1 MSKATI
7 LADLYKKAVQEYTK
21 SPTEWKGLL
30 SCVARFYKRSFD
42 NAVLIYAQK
51 PDATQL
57 GTWDDW
63 HDERIGRRLNKG
75 AKSIAVIDMSNP
87 SASLKYLYDFMDTN
101 GTEQS
106 FWNFMRYHWELEEQY
121 RPSLMLRF
129 HEKYAAPTSSI
140 EACLYQLV
148 SKRVAQILPGYM
160 ENFKVREENSPLYG
174 MPEEAV
180 KAEFQELVINSVA
193 YTVFSKCGVATE
205 SFEENSFENIIRYS
219 TLGMFMA
226 LGSCT
231 VSLARPILKEIQQE
245 IEAIK
250 IERSRIYENRT
261 VNELQL
267 QAGRERNDV
276 PRTSDFREPTDGQDA
291 GGQVRETLER
301 VYDGEAPT
309 PPVGTGGAGQS
320 QRSDP
325 EGGRRSGA
333 AEGTVDTA
341 VLAETAD
348 AGHRGYD
355 GESRPYEQPDKA
367 GGGDRPGRTG
377 DEGQVRQSNKE
388 HIVPPADGMK
398 PSVGGFFSVPPKTA
412 EISGE
417 TIPAAIPAASPAK
430 ENSGTVTA
438 TTPEQTTPVAEQ
450 DLATQYR
457 LLSRLRSDCEYFLG
471 AGQRSEKDLW
481 AGSVTAQI
489 SKMRELYDAVPEKP
503 EWLTEQDIIRYE
515 RQMSPPA
522 MPVLDEEEISDLVDV
537 VLCADDVTLDTREWL
552 KEICD
557 FFGGGHKKSTKANVF
572 RAFYGKLDTDYT
584 TKTGDYLH
592 ITAMDDGLAFEI
604 EGQRFSFSY
613 RELADR
619 IDRLILQGI
628 YPFSAEDSMLDDYA
642 IPDEADEMNGAG
654 KELEDMGGQPEPL
667 DGEQT
672 IADFLRLGSGVSG
685 GKQKIYRAVLA
696 MQSKKDRQVFI
707 KQEYG
712 WYSISSQGRRLEAT
726 PTNGIMIEYRTGEQ
740 HFRQQLSWAEVE
752 RHIVELVRQDVYL
765 TEEEKEELE
774 ALEEQHLTEEELL
787 EDSLP
792 SVQAEPEIRQITL
805 FDIAPKTDTY
815 EDTDGSDHDNLFD
828 KNTTEPEQLPF
839 KESDRIYYR
848 GQLYEILRFL
858 HDGRTVE
865 IGEISQLQNLAGFKI
880 RERVPLSEIADSKL
894 LKNSYSEGEI
904 AEMVVGA
911 VQSGDNSGE
920 TKEALKAA
928 LQVNQANDGYADAV
942 MKDFDSR
949 VSGRGL
955 NYHYSE
961 EHHLYDGGAKTKCKN
976 NIAAIRLLKELQTQG
991 RMATAEEQ
999 ITLARFVGWGG
1010 LANALTPGKSGWES
1024 EYEEIKSLLTEE
1036 ELLSAQESTLT
1047 AYYTEQSVIGH
1058 VYRALERFGFRGGNI
1073 LDPAMGTGNFYSVL
1087 PESMENSKL
1096 YGVELDTVSG
1106 EIARQLYP
1114 EAEIQVKG
1122 FEQTSYPD
1130 HFFDAVIG
1138 NIPFNSIRVDDPRYN
1153 RHNFRI
1159 HDYFLAK
1166 SLDQVRPGGIVA
1178 VITSKY
1184 TMDKANSKARRY
1196 LAQRAELL
1204 GAIRLPNNAFKQVTG
1219 TEATT
1224 DLLFLQ
1230 KREREIVPDEDN
1242 SPWISIEENEDGI
1255 PLNTYFINHPEM
1267 VLGKMVFDESM
1278 FGNEKTTACHPIEGD
1293 DLNERLERAVS
1304 YLEGEYHEA
1313 TSEYAEE
1320 KGVLKDSLPAD
1331 PAVRN
1336 FSYAIQ
1342 NDAIYFQENSRMY
1355 LQDITGKKAERI
1367 RGMVGITAAVR
1378 TLIDFQNQ
1386 QSGDLPTVEY
1396 EQKLQGHIDHLNK
1409 VYDRFVKKYGYL
1421 NSYGNVIAFSRDA
1434 NAPLLRSIEWESK
1447 TEKGVFEKSAMFYK
1461 ATIRP
1466 KVISKVVFSAEEALK
1481 VSLNVKGRVDLSY
1494 MSWLY
1499 QMPDGRKA
1507 EPEEIIAE
1515 LGDAIYQDPDEYSG
1529 NPLSGW
1535 QTAGEYLSGYVK
1547 DKLTT
1552 AILRAEEEP
1561 ERFTRNVEALRTV
1574 QPEPL
1579 TPQDISFSLG
1589 TPWIPLDVYQDFMYE
1604 TFKTAG
1610 YNRNGRYAVELE
1622 FSKFSGAYF
1631 ISGKSAEKSSV
1642 TANQTYGTGRMNAY
1656 EILEASLNL
1665 RFVEVKD
1672 RMDYVDENGEDK
1684 VKYVLNKKET
1694 ILAREKQA
1702 QIKGEFERW
1711 LFADPERGARLT
1723 KLYNDK
1729 FNNIRPR
1736 VYDGSD
1742 LVFPDMSEDVH
1753 LRPHQRDVIAHG
1765 LYGEGNLLMAHEVG
1779 AGKTY
1784 AAIALAYELKRLGK
1798 VHKPLFAVPNHLV
1811 GQWADAYMELY
1822 PNANILV
1829 AEKRDFERK
1838 NRRRFAG
1845 RIAAGDYDAIIMAHS
1860 SFELIGLSRERQL
1873 AAMQAEIDAVTEAI
1887 SEQKAKSDKD
1897 WSLKQ
1902 MQIFRKNLQFRY
1914 DRLFNADKK
1923 DDVINFEELG
1933 VDALIVDEA
1942 HAYKNNFSY
1951 TKMRNVAGVSGAS
1964 SQRAMD
1970 MHQKCQYI
1978 NEISGGKGVVYLTG
1992 TPVSNSMAELYVLQK
2007 TLQPQELER
2016 RDLLMFDEWAGT
2028 YGKVVS
2034 SLEIKPEGNGYQM
2047 KNRFSQFHNLPE
2059 LMNMFA
2065 MIADIKTADMLD
2077 LPTPKLKT
2085 GGTQVVK
2092 TACTPEQ
2099 KRIVMELAERAENI
2113 RVGTVDS
2120 SVDNFLKL
2128 THEARLLSIDPRA
2141 LDPTL
2146 PDDPNTKLNVCA
2158 RNVAQI
2164 YHETAEERLTQLIFC
2179 DQGTPK
2185 YDGSFNFYEA
2195 MKAALIAQ
2203 GVKQEEIAFIHDAKT
2218 DAQREQL
2225 FEKVRKGEIRILM
2238 GSTEKMGTGMNV
2250 QNKLVALH
2258 HLDVPW
2264 RPSDLIQ
2271 RDGRILR
2278 QGNENEEI
2286 SIFNYITENTFDAYL
2301 WQILEQKQ
2309 RYISQI
2315 MTGRS
2320 ALRTCEDLDETVLQY
2335 AEFKALATSD
2345 PRVKEKMEVDNEI
2358 NRLTVL
2364 KSAWQVQQNDLR
2376 FNITKRYPDAIAKT
2390 TRKIEGM
2397 AADLSTYEKER
2408 LEEFQMV
2415 IDGKIHGERT
2425 KAAEHFMVRS
2435 RKLGRE
2441 SGDTLDIGAYAGF
2454 KVRLLRDWAGGVN
2467 IQLCGKCTYQT
2478 DMGDSE
2484 LGNITRIENL
2494 AQRIAE
2500 HKKDEEINLESLNQQ
2515 FAASKAESE
2524 KPFADEKRLAELQ
2537 QRKVSLD
2544 LALEFKD
2551 DGDDVMA
2558 EDGSEEETVNTAG
2571 TPVTPRSPL
2580 TLEQRLYQKLAVFAL
2595 PILEGS
2601 AYYMKLKSEGYEDLT
2616 LEAIGGGEY
2625 SIAHYY
2631 RKDGDAMR
2639 DPEITFIIDK
2649 KNKSIHPTSFL
2660 QDEMGIFYETETAS
2674 PEQVKGVGQFM
2685 SEWFTRIK
2693 NQGFEPDT
2701 VKTYE
2706 QEEEQ
2711 EYER

>member
-1 MSKATI
+1 
-7 LADLYKKAVQEYTK
+7 
-21 SPTEWKGLL
+21 
-30 SCVARFYKRSFD
+30 
-42 NAVLIYAQK
+42 
-51 PDATQL
+51 
-57 GTWDDW
+57 
-63 HDERIGRRLNKG
+63 
-75 AKSIAVIDMSNP
+75 
-87 SASLKYLYDFMDTN
+87 
-101 GTEQS
+101 
-106 FWNFMRYHWELEEQY
+106 
-121 RPSLMLRF
+121 
-129 HEKYAAPTSSI
+129 
-140 EACLYQLV
+140 
-148 SKRVAQILPGYM
+148 
-160 ENFKVREENSPLYG
+160 
-174 MPEEAV
+174 
-180 KAEFQELVINSVA
+180 
-193 YTVFSKCGVATE
+193 
-205 SFEENSFENIIRYS
+205 
-219 TLGMFMA
+219 
-226 LGSCT
+226 
-231 VSLARPILKEIQQE
+231 
-245 IEAIK
+245 
-250 IERSRIYENRT
+250 
-261 VNELQL
+261 
-267 QAGRERNDV
+267 
-276 PRTSDFREPTDGQDA
+276 
-291 GGQVRETLER
+291 
-301 VYDGEAPT
+301 
-309 PPVGTGGAGQS
+309 
-320 QRSDP
+320 
-325 EGGRRSGA
+325 
-333 AEGTVDTA
+333 
-341 VLAETAD
+341 
-348 AGHRGYD
+348 
-355 GESRPYEQPDKA
+355 
-367 GGGDRPGRTG
+367 
-377 DEGQVRQSNKE
+377 
-388 HIVPPADGMK
+388 
-398 PSVGGFFSVPPKTA
+398 
-412 EISGE
+412 
-417 TIPAAIPAASPAK
+417 
-430 ENSGTVTA
+430 
-438 TTPEQTTPVAEQ
+438 
-450 DLATQYR
+450 
-457 LLSRLRSDCEYFLG
+457 
-471 AGQRSEKDLW
+471 
-481 AGSVTAQI
+481 
-489 SKMRELYDAVPEKP
+489 
-503 EWLTEQDIIRYE
+503 
-515 RQMSPPA
+515 
-522 MPVLDEEEISDLVDV
+522 
-537 VLCADDVTLDTREWL
+537 
-552 KEICD
+552 
-557 FFGGGHKKSTKANVF
+557 
-572 RAFYGKLDTDYT
+572 
-584 TKTGDYLH
+584 
-592 ITAMDDGLAFEI
+592 
-604 EGQRFSFSY
+604 
-613 RELADR
+613 
-619 IDRLILQGI
+619 
-628 YPFSAEDSMLDDYA
+628 
-642 IPDEADEMNGAG
+642 MNGVRG
-654 KELEDMGGQPEPL
+654 EPEDMGGQSEPL
-667 DGEQT
+667 DGEK
-672 IADFLRLGSGVSG
+672 IIGDFLRQGSGVQS
-685 GKQKIYRAVLA
+685 GKQKIYRAVLS
-696 MQSKKDRQVFI
+696 MQSKKERQNFI
-707 KQEYG
+707 KHEYG
-712 WYSISSQGRRLEAT
+712 WYSISGQGQRLNAI
-726 PTNGIMIEYRTGEQ
+726 PGKGIVIEYHAGEQ

-752 RHIVELVRQDVYL
+752 HRITELVRQDAYL
-765 TEEEKEELE
+765 TKEEKKLWDTLE
-774 ALEEQHLTEEELL
+774 KLHFA
-787 EDSLP
+787 EDEVSEASQP
-792 SVQAEPEIRQITL
+792 PVQAEPENRQITL
-805 FDIAPKTDTY
+805 FDFVPPSDTY
-815 EDTDGSDHDNLFD
+815 EDTEVGDNDNLLD
-828 KNTTEPEQLPF
+828 ENSREPEQLPF
-839 KESDRIYYR
+839 QEGDRIYYHDR
-848 GQLYEILRFL
+848 VYEILKFL

-865 IGEISQLQNLAGFKI
+865 IGDVSQLQNLVGFKI
-880 RERVPLSEIADSKL
+880 RERVPLSEILDCKL
-894 LKNSYSEGEI
+894 LKDSYSEGEI
-904 AEMVVGA
+904 AEMVVKA
-911 VQSGDNSGE
+911 VQNGDTSEE
-920 TKEALKAA
+920 TKDNLKAA
-928 LQVNQANDGYADAV
+928 LQVNQANDDYVDT
-942 MKDFDSR
+942 MQDFENR
-949 VSGRGL
+949 THGHGL
-955 NYHYSE
+955 NYRYSE

-976 NIAAIRLLKELQTQG
+976 NIAAIRLLKELQAQG

-999 ITLARFVGWGG
+999 IILARFVGWGG
-1010 LANALTPGKSGWES
+1010 LANALTAGKSGWES
-1024 EYEEIKSLLTEE
+1024 EYEEIKSLLTAE
-1036 ELLSAQESTLT
+1036 ELQSAQESTLT
-1047 AYYTEQSVIGH
+1047 AYYTEQSVISH
-1058 VYRALERFGFRGGNI
+1058 VYHALEQFGFRGGNI

-1087 PESMENSKL
+1087 PENMEKSKL
-1096 YGVELDTVSG
+1096 YGVELDTISG
-1106 EIARQLYP
+1106 AIAKQLYP
-1114 EAEIQVKG
+1114 EAEIQVRG

-1130 HFFDAVIG
+1130 HFFDVVIG

-1184 TMDKANSKARRY
+1184 TMDKANSKVRRY

-1204 GAIRLPNNAFKQVTG
+1204 GAIRLPNNAFKQVAG

-1224 DLLFLQ
+1224 DILFLQ

-1242 SPWISIEENEDGI
+1242 SPWISIEENEAGI
-1255 PLNTYFINHPEM
+1255 PLNDYFINHPEM
-1267 VLGKMVFDESM
+1267 VLGEMVFDESM
-1278 FGNEKTTACHPIEGD
+1278 FGNEKTTACHPVEGD
-1293 DLNERLERAVS
+1293 DLNERLEQAVS

-1313 TSEYAEE
+1313 TSEYAGE

-1336 FSYAIQ
+1336 FSYAIRD
-1342 NDAIYFQENSRMY
+1342 DAIYFQENSRMY
-1355 LQDITGKKAERI
+1355 LQDITGRKAERI
-1367 RGMVGITAAVR
+1367 RGMVEITAAVR

-1386 QSGDLPTVEY
+1386 QTGDLPTAEY
-1396 EQKLQGHIDHLNK
+1396 ENQLQEHIRRLNM
-1409 VYDRFVKKYGYL
+1409 VYDRFVKEYGYL

-1434 NAPLLRSIEWESK
+1434 NAPLLRSIERESK

-1461 ATIRP
+1461 ATINP
-1466 KVISKVVFSAEEALK
+1466 KTMPGAVFSAEEALK
-1481 VSLNVKGRVDLSY
+1481 VSLNVKGRVDLAY

-1604 TFKTAG
+1604 TFKTAD
-1610 YNRNGRYAVELE
+1610 YNQSGRFAVALE
-1622 FSKFSGAYF
+1622 FSKFSSAYF
-1631 ISGKSAEKSSV
+1631 ISSKSAEKASV
-1642 TANQTYGTGRMNAY
+1642 TVNQTYGTGRMNAY

-1672 RMDYVDENGEDK
+1672 RVDYVDENGEDK

-1702 QIKGEFERW
+1702 QLKGEFERW

-1729 FNNIRPR
+1729 FNNLRPR

-1753 LRPHQRDVIAHG
+1753 LRTHQRDVVAHG
-1765 LYGEGNLLMAHEVG
+1765 LYGDGNLLMAHEVG

-1873 AAMQAEIDAVTEAI
+1873 AAMQAELDAVTDAI
-1887 SEQKAKSDKD
+1887 SEQKAKNDKD
-1897 WSLKQ
+1897 WSMKQ

-1923 DDVINFEELG
+1923 DDMINFEELG

-2085 GGTQVVK
+2085 GGVQVIK

-2113 RVGTVDS
+2113 RAGAVDS

-2128 THEARLLSIDPRA
+2128 THEARLLSTDPRA

-2146 PDDPNTKLNVCA
+2146 PDDPDTKLNVCA

-2164 YHETAEERLTQLIFC
+2164 YHDTAEQKLTQLIFC

-2195 MKAALIAQ
+2195 TKAALLAQ
-2203 GVKQEEIAFIHDAKT
+2203 GVKPEEIAFIHDAKT
-2218 DAQREQL
+2218 DVQREQL
-2225 FEKVRKGEIRILM
+2225 FEKVKTGEIRILM

-2250 QNKLVALH
+2250 QNKLIALH

-2264 RPSDLIQ
+2264 RPSDLTQ
-2271 RDGRILR
+2271 RNGRILR
-2278 QGNENEEI
+2278 QGNDNEEI

-2364 KSAWQVQQNDLR
+2364 KSAWQTQQNDLR
-2376 FNITKRYPDAIAKT
+2376 FNITKHYPDEIAKT
-2390 TRKIEGM
+2390 ARKIEAWPQTSALMKKSGRKNFRWS
-2397 AADLSTYEKER
+2397 LTEKPMR
-2408 LEEFQMV
+2408 NV
-2415 IDGKIHGERT
+2415 PRRRSISWCVPVSWDGKPAIPLILAFMPGLRSGCSVT
-2425 KAAEHFMVRS
+2425 GAAV
-2435 RKLGRE
+2435 
-2441 SGDTLDIGAYAGF
+2441 
-2454 KVRLLRDWAGGVN
+2454 
-2467 IQLCGKCTYQT
+2467 
-2478 DMGDSE
+2478 
-2484 LGNITRIENL
+2484 
-2494 AQRIAE
+2494 
-2500 HKKDEEINLESLNQQ
+2500 
-2515 FAASKAESE
+2515 
-2524 KPFADEKRLAELQ
+2524 
-2537 QRKVSLD
+2537 
-2544 LALEFKD
+2544 
-2551 DGDDVMA
+2551 
-2558 EDGSEEETVNTAG
+2558 
-2571 TPVTPRSPL
+2571 
-2580 TLEQRLYQKLAVFAL
+2580 
-2595 PILEGS
+2595 
-2601 AYYMKLKSEGYEDLT
+2601 
-2616 LEAIGGGEY
+2616 
-2625 SIAHYY
+2625 
-2631 RKDGDAMR
+2631 
-2639 DPEITFIIDK
+2639 
-2649 KNKSIHPTSFL
+2649 
-2660 QDEMGIFYETETAS
+2660 
-2674 PEQVKGVGQFM
+2674 
-2685 SEWFTRIK
+2685 
-2693 NQGFEPDT
+2693 
-2701 VKTYE
+2701 
-2706 QEEEQ
+2706 
-2711 EYER
+2711 

>member
-1 MSKATI
+1 M
-7 LADLYKKAVQEYTK
+7 
-21 SPTEWKGLL
+21 
-30 SCVARFYKRSFD
+30 
-42 NAVLIYAQK
+42 
-51 PDATQL
+51 
-57 GTWDDW
+57 
-63 HDERIGRRLNKG
+63 
-75 AKSIAVIDMSNP
+75 
-87 SASLKYLYDFMDTN
+87 
-101 GTEQS
+101 
-106 FWNFMRYHWELEEQY
+106 
-121 RPSLMLRF
+121 
-129 HEKYAAPTSSI
+129 
-140 EACLYQLV
+140 
-148 SKRVAQILPGYM
+148 
-160 ENFKVREENSPLYG
+160 
-174 MPEEAV
+174 
-180 KAEFQELVINSVA
+180 
-193 YTVFSKCGVATE
+193 
-205 SFEENSFENIIRYS
+205 
-219 TLGMFMA
+219 
-226 LGSCT
+226 
-231 VSLARPILKEIQQE
+231 
-245 IEAIK
+245 
-250 IERSRIYENRT
+250 
-261 VNELQL
+261 
-267 QAGRERNDV
+267 
-276 PRTSDFREPTDGQDA
+276 
-291 GGQVRETLER
+291 
-301 VYDGEAPT
+301 
-309 PPVGTGGAGQS
+309 
-320 QRSDP
+320 
-325 EGGRRSGA
+325 
-333 AEGTVDTA
+333 
-341 VLAETAD
+341 
-348 AGHRGYD
+348 
-355 GESRPYEQPDKA
+355 
-367 GGGDRPGRTG
+367 
-377 DEGQVRQSNKE
+377 
-388 HIVPPADGMK
+388 
-398 PSVGGFFSVPPKTA
+398 TA
-412 EISGE
+412 EQTAS
-417 TIPAAIPAASPAK
+417 AI
-430 ENSGTVTA
+430 
-438 TTPEQTTPVAEQ
+438 EQ
-450 DLATQYR
+450 DFSAQYR
-457 LLSRLRSDCEYFLG
+457 LLGRLQSDCEYFLG
-471 AGQRSEKDLW
+471 AGQRSEKHLW
-481 AGSVTAQI
+481 AENVKAQI
-489 SKMRELYDAVPEKP
+489 SKMRELYNALPEKP
-503 EWLTEQDIIRYE
+503 EWLTAQDIDRYE
-515 RQMSPPA
+515 RQMASPSL
-522 MPVLDEEEISDLVDV
+522 PVLDEEEISDLVDV
-537 VLCADDVTLDTREWL
+537 VLCADDVMPDTREWL
-552 KEICD
+552 KELCD
-557 FFGGGHKKSTKANVF
+557 FFEGGHKQTTKANALK
-572 RAFYGKLDTDYT
+572 AFYRSVDTDYT

-592 ITAMDDGLAFEI
+592 IAGTDTGLDFET
-604 EGQRFSFSY
+604 EGQKFSFEY
-613 RELADR
+613 WELADR

-628 YPFSAEDSMLDDYA
+628 YPFSADDSMLDDYT
-642 IPDEADEMNGAG
+642 IPDEAGEMNGVRD
-654 KELEDMGGQPEPL
+654 EQEDMGGQPEPL
-667 DGEQT
+667 DGEQI
-672 IADFLRLGSGVSG
+672 IADFLRQGSGVQG
-685 GKQKIYRAVLA
+685 GKLRIYQAVQS
-696 MQSKKDRQVFI
+696 MQAKKDRQQFI
-707 KQEYG
+707 KEEYG
-712 WYSISSQGRRLEAT
+712 WYGSSGGGRSLEAN
-726 PTNGIMIEYRTGEQ
+726 PGKGITIDYRKGRADF
-740 HFRQQLSWAEVE
+740 HRQLSWSQVE
-752 RHIVELVRQDVYL
+752 ERITALVRQDTYL
-765 TEEEKEELE
+765 TEEEKAELE
-774 ALEEQHLTEEELL
+774 TLKEQHLTEEELL
-787 EDSLP
+787 EESLP
-792 SVQAEPEIRQITL
+792 PVHAESENRQITL
-805 FDIAPKTDTY
+805 FDFVPPSDTY
-815 EDTDGSDHDNLFD
+815 EDTAVGDNDNLLD
-828 KNTTEPEQLPF
+828 ENTTEPKSLPF
-839 KESDRIYYR
+839 QEGDRIYYQDR
-848 GQLYEILRFL
+848 VYEILQYL

-865 IGEISQLQNLAGFKI
+865 IGDISQLKNLTGFKI
-880 RERVPLSEIADSKL
+880 RERVPLSEILGCKL
-894 LKNSYSEGEI
+894 LKDSYSEGEI
-904 AEMVVGA
+904 AEMVVNA
-911 VQSGDNSGE
+911 VQNGDTSE
-920 TKEALKAA
+920 ESKEELKAA
-928 LQVNQANDGYADAV
+928 LQVNQANDDYVDTI
-942 MKDFDSR
+942 MQDFENR
-949 VSGRGL
+949 THGHGF
-955 NYHYSE
+955 NYRYSE

-976 NIAAIRLLKELQTQG
+976 NIAAIRLLKELQAQG
-991 RMATAEEQ
+991 RIATAEEQ

-1010 LANALTPGKSGWES
+1010 LANALTAGKSGWES

-1036 ELLSAQESTLT
+1036 ELQSAQESTLT
-1047 AYYTEQSVIGH
+1047 AYYTEQSVISH
-1058 VYRALERFGFRGGNI
+1058 VYHALEQFGFRGGNI

-1087 PESMENSKL
+1087 PENMEKSKL
-1096 YGVELDTVSG
+1096 YGVELDTISG
-1106 EIARQLYP
+1106 AIAKQLYP
-1114 EAEIQVKG
+1114 EAEIQVRG

-1130 HFFDAVIG
+1130 HFFDVVIG

-1184 TMDKANSKARRY
+1184 TMDKANSKVRRY
-1196 LAQRAELL
+1196 LAQRVDLL
-1204 GAIRLPNNAFKQVTG
+1204 GAIRLPNNAFKQVAG

-1224 DLLFLQ
+1224 DILFLQ

-1255 PLNTYFINHPEM
+1255 PLNTYFIDHPEM
-1267 VLGKMVFDESM
+1267 VLGEMVFDESM
-1278 FGNEKTTACHPIEGD
+1278 FGNEKTTACHPTSGD

-1313 TSEYAEE
+1313 TSEYAGE

-1331 PAVRN
+1331 PVVRN
-1336 FSYAIQ
+1336 FSYAIRD
-1342 NDAIYFQENSRMY
+1342 DAIYFQENSRMY

-1367 RGMVGITAAVR
+1367 RGMVEITAAVR

-1386 QSGDLPTVEY
+1386 QTGDLPTAEY
-1396 EQKLQGHIDHLNK
+1396 ENQLQEHIRRLNM
-1409 VYDRFVKKYGYL
+1409 VYDRFVKEYGNL

-1434 NAPLLRSIEWESK
+1434 NAPLLRSIERESK

-1461 ATIRP
+1461 ATINP
-1466 KVISKVVFSAEEALK
+1466 KTMPKAVFSAEEALK
-1481 VSLNVKGRVDLSY
+1481 VSLNVKGRVDLAY

-1507 EPEEIIAE
+1507 APEEIIAE
-1515 LGDAIYQDPDEYSG
+1515 LGDAIYQDPDECSG

-1547 DKLTT
+1547 DKLAT

-1604 TFKTAG
+1604 TFKTAD
-1610 YNRNGRYAVELE
+1610 YNQSGRFAVALE
-1622 FSKFSGAYF
+1622 FSKFSSAYF
-1631 ISGKSAEKSSV
+1631 ISSKSAEKTSV
-1642 TANQTYGTGRMNAY
+1642 TVNQTYGTGRMNAY

-1672 RMDYVDENGEDK
+1672 RVDYVDENGEDK

-1729 FNNIRPR
+1729 FNNLRPR

-1753 LRPHQRDVIAHG
+1753 LRTHQRDVVAHG
-1765 LYGEGNLLMAHEVG
+1765 LYGDGNLLMAHEVG

-1873 AAMQAEIDAVTEAI
+1873 AAMQAELDAVTDAI
-1887 SEQKAKSDKD
+1887 SEQKAKNDKD
-1897 WSLKQ
+1897 WSMKQ

-1923 DDVINFEELG
+1923 DDMINFEELG

-2085 GGTQVVK
+2085 GGVQVIK

-2113 RVGTVDS
+2113 RAGAVDS

-2128 THEARLLSIDPRA
+2128 THEARLLSTDPRA

-2146 PDDPNTKLNVCA
+2146 PDDPDTKLNVCA

-2164 YHETAEERLTQLIFC
+2164 YHDTAEQKLTQLIFC

-2195 MKAALIAQ
+2195 TKAALLAQ
-2203 GVKQEEIAFIHDAKT
+2203 GVKPEEIAFIHDAKT
-2218 DAQREQL
+2218 DVQREQL
-2225 FEKVRKGEIRILM
+2225 FEKVKTGEIRILM

-2250 QNKLVALH
+2250 QNKLIALH

-2264 RPSDLIQ
+2264 RPSDLTQ
-2271 RDGRILR
+2271 RNGRILR
-2278 QGNENEEI
+2278 QGNDNEEI

-2364 KSAWQVQQNDLR
+2364 KSAWQTQQNDLR
-2376 FNITKRYPDAIAKT
+2376 FNITKHYPDEIAKT
-2390 TRKIEGM
+2390 ARKIEGM
-2397 AADLSTYEKER
+2397 AADIGTYEEKR
-2408 LEEFQMV
+2408 PEEFRMV
-2415 IDGKIHGERT
+2415 IDGKTHEERT

-2435 RKLGRE
+2435 RKLGRQT
-2441 SGDTLDIGAYAGF
+2441 GDTLDIGVYAGF
-2454 KVRLLRDWAGGVN
+2454 KVRLLRNWGGGVN

-2500 HKKDEEINLESLNQQ
+2500 HKKDEEINLENLNQQ
-2515 FAASKAESE
+2515 LAASKAESE
-2524 KPFADEKRLAELQ
+2524 KPFTDEERLAELQ

-2544 LALEFKD
+2544 LALEFKE

-2558 EDGSEEETVNTAG
+2558 EDGGEEEPTDSTN
-2571 TPVTPRSPL
+2571 TPVAPRSPL
-2580 TLEQRLYQKLAVFAL
+2580 TLEQRLYQKLVEFAA
-2595 PILEGS
+2595 PVLEGS
-2601 AYYMKLKSEGYEDLT
+2601 AYCMKLKADGFEDLKI
-2616 LEAIGGGEY
+2616 EVIGAGY

-2631 RKDGDAMR
+2631 DRNGDAMR
-2639 DPEITFIIDK
+2639 DPEITFTIDK
-2649 KNKSIHPTSFL
+2649 ENRSIHPTSFL
-2660 QDEMGIFYETETAS
+2660 QDDEGIFYETETVS
-2674 PEQVKGVGQFM
+2674 PAKIKDLELFM
-2685 SEWFTRIK
+2685 SEWFTNIK
-2693 NQGFEPDT
+2693 NQGFEPET
-2701 VKTYE
+2701 VKSYE

-2711 EYER
+2711 DYER